1 MQLIPICSIV
11 LQLRPSTSTATTVHH
26 VHAIVYYVL
35 PSVVERWFKVRNGSL
50 RVRHLSKV
58 KRRQD
63 ALCGLTNCSKPTSLG
78 SGLTEI
84 HVTCL
89 LLHCEVSFLHIAS
102 TYGREFQRSIRIQA
116 TLRETSRMMVSVLYR
131 TSSKF
136 KCSMFPSLM
145 MPCLLCVGWLAVR
158 LRLAQ
163 IGYRPSCLHA
173 TDRLAASDASA

>member
-11 LQLRPSTSTATTVHH
+11 LQLRPSTSTATTVLH

-50 RVRHLSKV
+50 RVRHLSK
-58 KRRQD
+58 
-63 ALCGLTNCSKPTSLG
+63 NKPTSLG
-78 SGLTEI
+78 SGLTGI
-84 HVTCL
+84 HATCL

-102 TYGREFQRSIRIQA
+102 TYGRKFQRSIRIQA
-116 TLRETSRMMVSVLYR
+116 TLRETSRMMVLVLYR

-173 TDRLAASDASA
+173 MDRLAASDASACCR

>member
-1 MQLIPICSIV
+1 MQLIPICSSV

-50 RVRHLSKV
+50 RVRHLSKI
-58 KRRQD
+58 
-63 ALCGLTNCSKPTSLG
+63 KPTSLG

-84 HVTCL
+84 HATCL

-102 TYGREFQRSIRIQA
+102 TYGRELQRSIRIQA

-136 KCSMFPSLM
+136 KRSMFPSFM
-145 MPCLLCVGWLAVR
+145 MSCLLYVGWLAVR

-163 IGYRPSCLHA
+163 MLSSIMSTCDGPLGCQ
-173 TDRLAASDASA
+173 